1 MQNPSYSYTKSGT
14 YAVTLNVTG
23 PGGSNQA
30 TKTGYITVTSAPG
43 GSGDAGGTPANT
55 AGLVAAYGF
64 EEASGTQVIDA
75 SGNANHGTIS
85 GASRVSTKQFGKAL
99 KFNGTSNWIT
109 VNDSA
114 SLDLT
119 TGMTLEAWVYPT
131 VSPSRLV
138 YSALKEQ
145 TGFANVLALC
155 QLTTRTAPIDV
166 VNVGGTFRQLSAG
179 PRLPANTWT
188 HLAATYDGVD
198 PEALRE
204 RLPRRQQTAGGD
216 SCRLRRQAAHRWQL
230 DLGRILHRSHR
241 RSSHL

>member
-1 MQNPSYSYTKSGT
+1 M
-14 YAVTLNVTG
+14 TLDVTG

-114 SLDLT
+114 SLDLSKALT
-119 TGMTLEAWVYPT
+119 VEAWVYPT
-131 VSPSRLV
+131 VSLAIGPPCCM
-138 YSALKEQ
+138 KEQ
-145 TGFANVLALC
+145 TGLPHVLALRQLRHKSPQSTLSMSVEALGSFRRDPVC
-155 QLTTRTAPIDV
+155 RRTPGPTLPPLTTE
-166 VNVGGTFRQLSAG
+166 S
-179 PRLPANTWT
+179 
-188 HLAATYDGVD
+188 
-198 PEALRE
+198 
-204 RLPRRQQTAGGD
+204 RRNST
-216 SCRLRRQAAHRWQL
+216 
-230 DLGRILHRSHR
+230 
-241 RSSHL
+241 